1 MSTQEKIQSLVH
13 QMDETKAREVLD
25 FVMFLC
31 VRHRDEADDILKASE
46 SSLAFWDT
54 PEDEIWDN
62 V

>member
-13 QMDETKAREVLD
+13 QMDEAN
-25 FVMFLC
+25 
-31 VRHRDEADDILKASE
+31 DILKASE

-54 PEDEIWDN
+54 PEDEIWDKLERGRAG